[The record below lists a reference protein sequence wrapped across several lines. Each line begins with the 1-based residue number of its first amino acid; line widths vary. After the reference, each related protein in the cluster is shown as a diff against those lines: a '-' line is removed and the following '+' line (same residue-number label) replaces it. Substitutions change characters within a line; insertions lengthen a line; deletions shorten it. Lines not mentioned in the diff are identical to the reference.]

1 VRSPRAPSS
10 NGGEGVLLR
19 AATEVFG
26 AYFQGD
32 GSEGREKR
40 GDGKGR
46 GIPQSQVE

>member
-1 VRSPRAPSS
+1 MRSPRAPSS

-19 AATEVFG
+19 GEREGEG

-40 GDGKGR
+40 GDGNGR
-46 GIPQSQVE
+46 GIPPKSS